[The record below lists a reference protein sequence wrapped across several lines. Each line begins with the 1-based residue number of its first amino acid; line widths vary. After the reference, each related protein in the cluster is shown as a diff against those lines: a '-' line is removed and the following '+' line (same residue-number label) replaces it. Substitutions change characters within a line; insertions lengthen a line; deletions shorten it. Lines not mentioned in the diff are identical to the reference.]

1 MFHVVR
7 LSEWNEPIRRR
18 EDNGYFK
25 NKECKSRKTSVTLE
39 VVILFVSLDYMSH
52 DTIHKFARTHMFL
65 KCFFCIYNVLIKS
78 FESCHEKDYSWN
90 CTRIQTTL
98 HVRRVSFRRFSNV
111 KSRFSN
117 RNSYSR
123 SERHLLV
130 LVAPARRRQLY
141 RCKYRV
147 KLFAKRIAEIVIV
160 LDIVI
165 DIISE

>member
-18 EDNGYFK
+18 EDDGYFK

-39 VVILFVSLDYMSH
+39 VVILFVSLDYTSH

-98 HVRRVSFRRFSNV
+98 HVRRVSFRTLKVDSRIETRTRDQNAIYWSLSLQREDASCTGASIEWNCLQNESR
-111 KSRFSN
+111 KSS
-117 RNSYSR
+117 SY
-123 SERHLLV
+123 L
-130 LVAPARRRQLY
+130 
-141 RCKYRV
+141 
-147 KLFAKRIAEIVIV
+147 
-160 LDIVI
+160 
-165 DIISE
+165 IS